1 MNPEKLSERIK
12 EILAENNELK
22 NRLYE
27 NSSLAAN
34 DVEFFKSKIAEL
46 QKENESLRKGI
57 MTEEN
62 LKKINELKVKI
73 SLGEINLIDDLAD
86 MCYECGYVEGIKT
99 AQEE

>member
-1 MNPEKLSERIK
+1 M
-12 EILAENNELK
+12 
-22 NRLYE
+22 
-27 NSSLAAN
+27 
-34 DVEFFKSKIAEL
+34 FFNLIF
-46 QKENESLRKGI
+46 